1 MKLEPLFAEF
11 DGLEPRDRLELLIEF
26 SDTLPELSAARRD
39 VLPPRECRVLECQ
52 TAVDLWVDV
61 DDGLVTIEAL
71 VPRQSP
77 TIRGLVALLIEGING
92 SPVTEVLAMPDDVLE
107 PLGLG
112 ETLGMTRQRGAR
124 GLVAAIKR
132 RSRAAQSA

>member
-1 MKLEPLFAEF
+1 MRLEPLFAEF
-11 DGLEPRDRLELLIEF
+11 DGLDPRERLELLIEF
-26 SDTLPELSAARRD
+26 SDTLPKLSASRCD
-39 VLPPRECRVLECQ
+39 VPPPRDCRVLECQ

-61 DDGLVTIEAL
+61 DDDLVTIEAL

-77 TIRGLVALLIEGING
+77 TIRGLVALLIKGING
-92 SPVTEVLAMPDDVLE
+92 SRVDDVLAMPDDVLE

-132 RSRAAQSA
+132 RIRAAQSA

>member
-1 MKLEPLFAEF
+1 VRLEPLFAEF
-11 DGLEPRDRLELLIEF
+11 DGLDPRERLELLIEF
-26 SDTLPELSAARRD
+26 SDTLPELSAPRCD
-39 VLPPRECRVLECQ
+39 IPPPRECRVLECQ

-61 DDGLVTIEAL
+61 DDDLVTIEAL

-92 SPVTEVLAMPDDVLE
+92 SRVDDVLAMPDDVLE

-112 ETLGMTRQRGAR
+112 DTLGMTRQRGAR
-124 GLVAAIKR
+124 GLVAAIKQR
-132 RSRAAQSA
+132 TRAAQSA

>member
-1 MKLEPLFAEF
+1 MTFFRHAN
-11 DGLEPRDRLELLIEF
+11 
-26 SDTLPELSAARRD
+26 AASWNAG
-39 VLPPRECRVLECQ
+39 

-92 SPVTEVLAMPDDVLE
+92 SPVTEVLAMPDDFLE
-107 PLGLG
+107 PRGLG

-124 GLVAAIKR
+124 GLVAAIKGR
-132 RSRAAQSA
+132 TRAAQSA